1 VLSEKIEAASEMII
15 GRPPRPAHGVETPFR
30 QRSVLGLRSLLAQVL
45 AVNLLLVCA
54 TVLVAAI
61 VVDFHVGGISRARE
75 GLVLAGAVIATLL
88 ANWLLLYRRFKP
100 LEVVIERMERVDLS
114 NPSGRHY
121 SVTRESREVARLT
134 AAFDRMLVRLEHERR
149 EAGSAAIRAQER
161 ERQRIARDLHDEVN
175 QALTAVLLRL
185 EATTQTAPTALQ
197 QELRETKALTQ
208 QAMEQ
213 LLSLARQL
221 RPAVLDDHGLIAA
234 LHTQVRDFGEQTGI
248 DASFRRRGVLV
259 PLTAEQQLAMY
270 RVTQEGLSNIAQ
282 HAEAH
287 RVEVELSF
295 VGATTLTITDDGRG
309 FARAHQDDA
318 RAGHSGEAGRR
329 AAGSRVGGLGLS
341 GMRERA
347 LQAQGQLRIYSTDGG
362 GTRVE
367 LRI

>member
-30 QRSVLGLRSLLAQVL
+30 RRGFLGLRSLLAQVL
-45 AVNLLLVCA
+45 AVNVLLVCA
-54 TVLVAAI
+54 TVLVAAV

-75 GLVLAGAVIATLL
+75 GLVLAGALIATLL
-88 ANWLLLYRRFKP
+88 ANWLLLHRRFKP
-100 LEVVIERMERVDLS
+100 LEAVIEHMERVDLS
-114 NPSGRHY
+114 DPTATDRST
-121 SVTRESREVARLT
+121 SRESREVARLT

-161 ERQRIARDLHDEVN
+161 ERQRVARDLHDEVN

-185 EATTQTAPTALQ
+185 EATTQMAPPALQ
-197 QELRETKALTQ
+197 HELKETKSLTQ

-234 LHTQVRDFGEQTGI
+234 LQTQVRDFGEQTGI
-248 DASFRRRGVLV
+248 EAIFRRRGALV

-270 RVTQEGLSNIAQ
+270 RVTQESLSNIAQ
-282 HAEAH
+282 HAEAS

-295 VGATTLTITDDGRG
+295 VGSTTLTITDDGRG
-309 FARAHQDDA
+309 FARARD
-318 RAGHSGEAGRR
+318 
-329 AAGSRVGGLGLS
+329 GGLGLS

-347 LQAQGQLRIYSTDGG
+347 LQAQGQLRIYSNDGD